1 MHVAQINIARMMA
14 PLESAEMLEFRE
26 FIAPVNVLAE
36 AQPGFVWRL
45 KDDEGAGATAVEH
58 PFGDDM
64 VIVNMSVWTDVASL
78 RHFVYDTAH
87 GYFLKSQRKWFER
100 MRQPYV
106 ALWWV
111 EEGHVPTLAEAKAK
125 LDYVAAHGY
134 GEEVFGMGKA

>member
-1 MHVAQINIARMMA
+1 MHVAQINVARMVA
-14 PLESAEMLEFRE
+14 PLASAEMLEFRE

-45 KDDEGAGATAVEH
+45 TDEGGSGATGVEH

-64 VIVNMSVWTDVASL
+64 VIVNMSVWEDVASL

-87 GYFLKSQRKWFER
+87 SYFLKSRRKWFER

-111 EEGHVPTLAEAKAK
+111 AEGHVPTLAEAKAK
-125 LDYVAAHGY
+125 LDHVAEFGY
-134 GEEVFGMGKA
+134 GEAVFGMGR